1 MLNVY
6 LSPSMQGH
14 HQYATG
20 TGSEE
25 YYMNLIADA
34 MIPCLQTYGIIC
46 SRNNPGMTLPQV
58 IARSNEEVRHFHLAL
73 HSNTAPE
80 NLAGA
85 IQGPDVYYYSES
97 PAARRAADIF
107 SNHLK
112 SIYPNPNLVA
122 AIPNNTLAEL
132 RKTKAPAV
140 LVELAYHDNIQDAR
154 WITEN
159 IKPVARNLSAAL
171 TEFLMISPA
180 ANIRCFPDMAAG
192 FRPALR

>member
-25 YYMNLIADA
+25 YYMNLIVDA
-34 MIPCLQTYGIIC
+34 MIPCLQTGGITC
-46 SRNNPGMTLPQV
+46 CRNNPGMTLQQV
-58 IARSNEEVRHFHLAL
+58 IARSNEQVRHFHLAL

-132 RKTKAPAV
+132 RRTKAPAV

-154 WITEN
+154 WIADH
-159 IKPVARNLSAAL
+159 IKPIARSLSAAL
-171 TEFLMISPA
+171 AEFLMIPSA
-180 ANIRCFPDMAAG
+180 TSLRCFPNMSYPLQ
-192 FRPALR
+192 PASR

>member
-1 MLNVY
+1 MPNVY

-14 HQYATG
+14 HPYITG

-34 MIPCLQTYGIIC
+34 MIPYLRAGGITF

-58 IARSNEEVRHFHLAL
+58 IARSNEGNYHFHLAL

-85 IQGPDVYYYSES
+85 IQGPDVYYYAES
-97 PAARRAADIF
+97 PAAMRAADIF
-107 SNHLK
+107 ANHLK

-122 AIPNNTLAEL
+122 AIPNNTLKEL
-132 RKTKAPAV
+132 KKTKAPAV
-140 LVELAYHDNIQDAR
+140 LVELAYHDNIRDAR

-159 IKPVARNLSAAL
+159 ITPIAQRLSAAL
-171 TEFLMISPA
+171 AEFLMVPPS
-180 ANIRCFPDMAAG
+180 ANLQCFPHMRA
-192 FRPALR
+192 RIIPSS